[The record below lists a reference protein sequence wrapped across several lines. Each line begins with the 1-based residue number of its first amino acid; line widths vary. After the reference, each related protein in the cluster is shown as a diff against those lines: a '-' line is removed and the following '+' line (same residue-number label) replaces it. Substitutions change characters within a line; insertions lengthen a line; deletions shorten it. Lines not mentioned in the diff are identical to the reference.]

1 LQRLSA
7 SEVAKRLGLF
17 GIISG
22 RFAVFSFR
30 LPWVTVDFGTEG
42 NMENIAEAYMD
53 ELAKRVAAKVLAELR
68 RAPVVRPLLVGVKEA
83 AQMLGRTER
92 AVRALLLNG
101 SLRNSSPDG
110 RVQIAVKDIE
120 RWIQN
125 NQR

>member
-1 LQRLSA
+1 
-7 SEVAKRLGLF
+7 
-17 GIISG
+17 
-22 RFAVFSFR
+22 
-30 LPWVTVDFGTEG
+30 
-42 NMENIAEAYMD
+42 MENIAEAYMD